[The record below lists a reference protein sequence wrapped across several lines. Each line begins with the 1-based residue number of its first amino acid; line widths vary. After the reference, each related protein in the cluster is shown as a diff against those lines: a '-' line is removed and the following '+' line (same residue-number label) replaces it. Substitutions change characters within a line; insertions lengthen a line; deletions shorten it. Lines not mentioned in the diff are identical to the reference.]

1 MLAKEFEDEKFD
13 LIFAKDSLKHIR
25 QEFKSELFEKFER
38 WLKPG
43 GRLVIAGN

>member
-1 MLAKEFEDEKFD
+1 VLAKEFEDEKFD

-25 QEFKSELFEKFER
+25 QELKSELFEKFER